1 MTGYQNFL
9 AAMIAVLQIAMVSL
23 ICDDG
28 DVTLI
33 VLGLTIL
40 FLFFM
45 LVTTMVCVIWLVI
58 ADTLY
63 TLITL

>member
-45 LVTTMVCVIWLVI
+45 LVTTLVGVI
-58 ADTLY
+58 
-63 TLITL
+63 

>member
-9 AAMIAVLQIAMVSL
+9 IEMIAVLQIVMVSL

-33 VLGLTIL
+33 ILGLTIL

-45 LVTTMVCVIWLVI
+45 LVTTVVGVI
-58 ADTLY
+58 
-63 TLITL
+63 

>member
-9 AAMIAVLQIAMVSL
+9 IAMIAVLQIAMVNL

-33 VLGLTIL
+33 ILGLTIL
-40 FLFFM
+40 FLLFM
-45 LVTTMVCVIWLVI
+45 LVTTMVGAI
-58 ADTLY
+58 
-63 TLITL
+63 

>member
-28 DVTLI
+28 DVMSWNYAKLAE
-33 VLGLTIL
+33 V
-40 FLFFM
+40 
-45 LVTTMVCVIWLVI
+45 
-58 ADTLY
+58 
-63 TLITL
+63 